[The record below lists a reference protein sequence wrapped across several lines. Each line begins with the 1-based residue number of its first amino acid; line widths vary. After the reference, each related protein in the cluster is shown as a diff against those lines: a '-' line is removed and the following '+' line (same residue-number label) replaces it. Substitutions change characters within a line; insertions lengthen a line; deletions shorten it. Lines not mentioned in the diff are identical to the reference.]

1 MSEVK
6 IDVELENFVDRSLAD
21 QSNGTEVEVRS
32 FKTQALV
39 DTGAVMGMV
48 PQDVVEHLG
57 VPIKQTVVVSLAGE
71 RKTEMSVAEGI
82 TIKIGDRSTTVPCL
96 VGPPNCEALVGQ
108 VVLEVLDLVVD
119 CPGRRVLPNPESPI
133 YPSLKLKSSR

>member
-1 MSEVK
+1 MGEVK
-6 IDVELENFVDRSLAD
+6 IDVELENFVDRALAD
-21 QSNGTEVEVRS
+21 QSNGSEVEVRS

-48 PQDVVEHLG
+48 AQDVVEYLG
-57 VPIKQTVVVSLAGE
+57 VPIKQTDVVSLADE
-71 RKTEMSVAEGI
+71 RKSEMSVAEGI

-108 VVLEVLDLVVD
+108 VVLEVLDLLVD
-119 CPGRRVLPNPESPI
+119 CPGRRVVPNPESPI
-133 YPSLKLKSSR
+133 YPSLKLK

>member
-1 MSEVK
+1 MGEVK
-6 IDVELENFVDRSLAD
+6 IDVELENFVDRTLAD

-57 VPIKQTVVVSLAGE
+57 VPIKQTVVVSLADE
-71 RKTEMSVAEGI
+71 RKSEMSVAEGI

-96 VGPPNCEALVGQ
+96 VGPPNCEPLVGQ

-119 CPGRRVLPNPESPI
+119 CPGRRVFPNPQSPI
-133 YPSLKLKSSR
+133 YPSLKLK